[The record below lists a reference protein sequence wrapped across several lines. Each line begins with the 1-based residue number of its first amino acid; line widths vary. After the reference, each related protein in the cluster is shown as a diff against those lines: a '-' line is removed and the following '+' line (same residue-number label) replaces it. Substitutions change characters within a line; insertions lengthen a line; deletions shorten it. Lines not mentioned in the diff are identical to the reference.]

1 MNTFPIATYD
11 DLAAQCISD
20 MIEVVQTGKFTLE
33 AQVRAYDLL
42 DFILSDSFVP
52 ADLEGWFENFQKVYS
67 ENAAALENAYDQ
79 SALEQEATE
88 SMKVYEDALK
98 EARFKA
104 ASAESLHLFAKETFE
119 VWQNS
124 GVFMRRRVLKDLRD
138 RAGFKLESHR
148 IGNYVA
154 KTYDLMEEARREFQK
169 AQQESFSANIAY
181 KIKPGL
187 YSEIIE
193 KALNFLY
200 KSRPHTIYALSVAS

>member
-193 KALNFLY
+193 KALNL
-200 KSRPHTIYALSVAS
+200 

>member
-1 MNTFPIATYD
+1 MMTFPIATYD
-11 DLAAQCISD
+11 ELAAQCISD
-20 MIEVVQTGKFTLE
+20 MKSVAQTGKYTLE

-42 DFILSDSFVP
+42 DFILSESCTP
-52 ADLEGWFENFQKVYS
+52 ALLEGWFEEFQKAYS
-67 ENAAALENAYDQ
+67 ANAVALAEAYEQ
-79 SALEQEATE
+79 SALEKEAAEAVKT
-88 SMKVYEDALK
+88 SEDALK

-104 ASAESLHLFAKETFE
+104 ASAESLHLFAKETFQ

-169 AQQESFSANIAY
+169 AQQESFAANVSY
-181 KIKPGL
+181 KVKPGL

-193 KALNFLY
+193 KALNL
-200 KSRPHTIYALSVAS
+200 

>member
-11 DLAAQCISD
+11 ELAAKCISD
-20 MIEVVQTGKFTLE
+20 MTEVAKTGKFTLE

-42 DFILSDSFVP
+42 DFILSDSFAP
-52 ADLEGWFENFQKVYS
+52 ADLEGWFEEFKSVYS
-67 ENAAALENAYDQ
+67 SNAEAMAKAYDQ
-79 SALEQEATE
+79 AALEQEAAQQ
-88 SMKVYEDALK
+88 MKVYEDALK

-154 KTYDLMEEARREFQK
+154 KTYDLMEEARRDFQK
-169 AQQESFSANIAY
+169 AQQESFAANIAY

-187 YSEIIE
+187 YAEIIE
-193 KALNFLY
+193 KALNL
-200 KSRPHTIYALSVAS
+200 

>member
-11 DLAAQCISD
+11 ELAAQCITD
-20 MIEVVQTGKFTLE
+20 MIEVAKTGKFTLE

-42 DFILSDSFVP
+42 DFVLSDACAVSGQ
-52 ADLEGWFENFQKVYS
+52 EGWVEKFQKVYS

-79 SALEQEATE
+79 AALELEAAE
-88 SMKVYEDALK
+88 SMKAYEDALK

-154 KTYDLMEEARREFQK
+154 KTYDLMEDARREFQK
-169 AQQESFSANIAY
+169 AQQESFAANIAY

-187 YSEIIE
+187 YSKIVE
-193 KALNFLY
+193 KALNL
-200 KSRPHTIYALSVAS
+200 

>member
-1 MNTFPIATYD
+1 MTFRIATYD
-11 DLAAQCISD
+11 ELAAQCISD
-20 MIEVVQTGKFTLE
+20 MKSVAQAGKYTLD

-42 DFILSDSFVP
+42 DFVLSDACSSE
-52 ADLEGWFENFQKVYS
+52 ALEGWLGEFQKVYS
-67 ENAAALENAYDQ
+67 ANAEVLEDAYDQ
-79 SALEQEATE
+79 SALEQEAAE
-88 SMKVYEDALK
+88 IMKAHENALK

-119 VWQNS
+119 IWQNS

-154 KTYDLMEEARREFQK
+154 KTYDLMEEARREFQRV
-169 AQQESFSANIAY
+169 QQESFAANIAY

-193 KALNFLY
+193 KALNL
-200 KSRPHTIYALSVAS
+200 

>member
-11 DLAAQCISD
+11 ELAAQCITD
-20 MIEVVQTGKFTLE
+20 MIEVAKTGKFTLE

-42 DFILSDSFVP
+42 DFILSDSFAP
-52 ADLEGWFENFQKVYS
+52 ADLEGWFEEFQKVYS
-67 ENAAALENAYDQ
+67 ANASALTDAYNQ
-79 SALEQEATE
+79 AALEQEAAE
-88 SMKVYEDALK
+88 SMKAYEDALK

-154 KTYDLMEEARREFQK
+154 KTYDLM
-169 AQQESFSANIAY
+169 
-181 KIKPGL
+181 
-187 YSEIIE
+187 
-193 KALNFLY
+193 
-200 KSRPHTIYALSVAS
+200 

>member
-11 DLAAQCISD
+11 ELAAMCISD
-20 MIEVVQTGKFTLE
+20 MVSVAQAGKFTLE

-42 DFILSDSFVP
+42 DFVLSDACTP
-52 ADLEGWFENFQKVYS
+52 AALEGWFEEFQRVYS
-67 ENAAALENAYDQ
+67 SNASALEAAYDQ
-79 SALEQEATE
+79 VALEQEAAE
-88 SMKVYEDALK
+88 AMKAYEDALK

-154 KTYDLMEEARREFQK
+154 KTYDLMEDARREFQK
-169 AQQESFSANIAY
+169 AQQESFAANIAY

-187 YSEIIE
+187 YSKIIE
-193 KALNFLY
+193 NALNL
-200 KSRPHTIYALSVAS
+200 

>member
-1 MNTFPIATYD
+1 MNTFQIATYD
-11 DLAAQCISD
+11 ELAAQCISD
-20 MIEVVQTGKFTLE
+20 MIEVARTGKFTLE

-42 DFILSDSFVP
+42 DFVLSDACAASGP
-52 ADLEGWFENFQKVYS
+52 EGWIEKFQKVYS

-79 SALEQEATE
+79 AALEQEAAE
-88 SMKVYEDALK
+88 SMKAYEDALK

-154 KTYDLMEEARREFQK
+154 KTYDLMEEARRAYQK
-169 AQQESFSANIAY
+169 AQQACYANNVSYKCSSMLYGRIAE
-181 KIKPGL
+181 L
-187 YSEIIE
+187 
-193 KALNFLY
+193 
-200 KSRPHTIYALSVAS
+200 LS

>member
-1 MNTFPIATYD
+1 MKAH
-11 DLAAQCISD
+11 
-20 MIEVVQTGKFTLE
+20 
-33 AQVRAYDLL
+33 
-42 DFILSDSFVP
+42 
-52 ADLEGWFENFQKVYS
+52 EN
-67 ENAAALENAYDQ
+67 
-79 SALEQEATE
+79 
-88 SMKVYEDALK
+88 ALK

-119 VWQNS
+119 IWQNS

-154 KTYDLMEEARREFQK
+154 KTYDLMEEARREFQRV
-169 AQQESFSANIAY
+169 QQESFAANIAY

-193 KALNFLY
+193 KALNL
-200 KSRPHTIYALSVAS
+200 

>member
-1 MNTFPIATYD
+1 MKTFPIATYD
-11 DLAAQCISD
+11 ELAAQCISD
-20 MIEVVQTGKFTLE
+20 MAEVSQTGKFTLD

-42 DFILSDSFVP
+42 DYILSDSFAP
-52 ADLEGWFENFQKVYS
+52 FALEGWFEEFQKVYS
-67 ENAAALENAYDQ
+67 SNAEAIGNAYDQ
-79 SALEQEATE
+79 TALEEEAAQQ
-88 SMKVYEDALK
+88 MKVYEDALK

-154 KTYDLMEEARREFQK
+154 KTYDLMEEARRDFQK
-169 AQQESFSANIAY
+169 AQQESFAANIAY

-187 YSEIIE
+187 YSKIIE
-193 KALNFLY
+193 KALNL
-200 KSRPHTIYALSVAS
+200 

>member
-1 MNTFPIATYD
+1 MNTFQIATYD
-11 DLAAQCISD
+11 ELAAQCISD
-20 MIEVVQTGKFTLE
+20 MIEVAQTGKFTLE

-42 DFILSDSFVP
+42 DFVLSDACAASGQ
-52 ADLEGWFENFQKVYS
+52 EGWVEKFQKVYS

-79 SALEQEATE
+79 AALEQEAAE
-88 SMKVYEDALK
+88 SMKAYEDALK

-169 AQQESFSANIAY
+169 AQQESFAANIAY

-187 YSEIIE
+187 YSKIVE
-193 KALNFLY
+193 KALNL
-200 KSRPHTIYALSVAS
+200 

>member
-11 DLAAQCISD
+11 ELAAQCISD
-20 MIEVVQTGKFTLE
+20 MAEVAQAGKFTLE

-42 DFILSDSFVP
+42 DFVLSDGCSASVL
-52 ADLEGWFENFQKVYS
+52 DGWFEEFNKVYS
-67 ENAAALENAYDQ
+67 SNAEAIEKAYDQ
-79 SALEQEATE
+79 AALEQEAAQQ
-88 SMKVYEDALK
+88 MKAYEDALK

-169 AQQESFSANIAY
+169 AQQQSFAANIAY

-187 YSEIIE
+187 YSKIVE
-193 KALNFLY
+193 KALNL
-200 KSRPHTIYALSVAS
+200 

>member
-1 MNTFPIATYD
+1 MNTFQIATYD
-11 DLAAQCISD
+11 ELAAQCISD
-20 MIEVVQTGKFTLE
+20 MIEVAQTGKFTLE

-42 DFILSDSFVP
+42 DFVLSDACAASGP
-52 ADLEGWFENFQKVYS
+52 EGWIEKFQKVYS

-79 SALEQEATE
+79 AALEQEAAE
-88 SMKVYEDALK
+88 SMKAYEDALK

-169 AQQESFSANIAY
+169 AQQESFAANIAY
-181 KIKPGL
+181 KIKPAL
-187 YSEIIE
+187 YSKIVE
-193 KALNFLY
+193 KALNL
-200 KSRPHTIYALSVAS
+200 

>member
-11 DLAAQCISD
+11 ELAAQCISD
-20 MIEVVQTGKFTLE
+20 MTEVAKTGKFTLE

-42 DFILSDSFVP
+42 DFILSDSFAP
-52 ADLEGWFENFQKVYS
+52 ADLEGWFEEFKSVYS
-67 ENAAALENAYDQ
+67 SNAEAMAKAYDQ
-79 SALEQEATE
+79 AALEQEAAQQ
-88 SMKVYEDALK
+88 MKVYEDALK

-154 KTYDLMEEARREFQK
+154 KTYDLMEEARRDFQK
-169 AQQESFSANIAY
+169 AQQESFAANIAY

-187 YSEIIE
+187 YAEIIK
-193 KALNFLY
+193 KALNL
-200 KSRPHTIYALSVAS
+200 

>member
-11 DLAAQCISD
+11 ELAAQCITD
-20 MIEVVQTGKFTLE
+20 MIEVAKTGKFTLE

-42 DFILSDSFVP
+42 DFVLSDACAVSGQ
-52 ADLEGWFENFQKVYS
+52 EGWVEKFQKVYS
-67 ENAAALENAYDQ
+67 ENAAAIENAYDQ
-79 SALEQEATE
+79 AALELEAAE
-88 SMKVYEDALK
+88 SMKAYEDALK

-154 KTYDLMEEARREFQK
+154 KTYDLMEDARREFQK
-169 AQQESFSANIAY
+169 AQQESFAANIAY

-187 YSEIIE
+187 YSKIVE
-193 KALNFLY
+193 KALNL
-200 KSRPHTIYALSVAS
+200 